1 MSPSS
6 ASSSSHSNNNNS
18 SNSHHSRNNNNRFY
32 QQQLQQQQYQQNYHH
47 QQQQLQQQQ
56 HHHHQ
61 QQQQQQQFQ
70 NQHHQFLFQQ
80 QQQQQHIQSQPQL
93 LHRHPH
99 QLQQAHSLLHHPH
112 HHPHHHHHQQHNL
125 QQQAYQQNTHHP
137 LPSSSSSSSSAA
149 ALANSNHTPRQSSAY
164 SQPNLH
170 QRQLQKNQQAQPST
184 SPILS
189 RANHQSPSYVRSQSI
204 SAISPLS
211 SPSFSLPPPPVIP
224 PPLAQ
229 QPQRLHQQHHHN
241 KFTSDSRSNQHHRDP
256 SRRSYNRQSSL
267 RTNLALPH
275 HPSLPKPP
283 HSDRTPTIPIHP
295 PPTSTQAHHHTQPS
309 SSSAVP
315 SSVAATA
322 AAPFPKPNT
331 NNQNPPTAI
340 RHVHSTSTST
350 LPSSLA
356 PEEQHGLGGPQ
367 SAGYFSSSA
376 AELNPWRAC
385 SPCKWKVPLVES
397 GLPSVPTPS
406 DTLSIDEEVD
416 ETNCLSSN
424 VEEDEWKIRWAKLW
438 LVAQETPDRS
448 PRAGLDEL
456 KPQIANQLHSLS
468 LHFVFDSEEEA
479 GAHRDRRQPGL
490 VVWVY
495 EIPGRLG
502 PKRSTT
508 ENPRTND
515 QPPPLIDPK
524 SKSYQSFE
532 NQTAISDPSPIKA
545 CQSVISHGVLSYS
558 QLFPNVFSRSTTSN
572 TKPLLPHLSHP
583 AKNRAANDLL
593 ADDSSQTNTI
603 PAYANLLRALNQH
616 VITLA
621 VQSPDST
628 AFSSASPTQWIRWGP
643 DRLLSVPRDES
654 LESLYRNLNKDST
667 RLIGSILTSPP
678 ALVVELKCWLS
689 SRVAMCQPS
698 FTARRLAPMPSL
710 QHHTIPPGF
719 PLILAPFPN
728 LRAQYVRMFGRF
740 NHQSLAPS
748 KPGSSS
754 QSPNSPI
761 GRSSWP
767 AEPSQLNA
775 SWISQQKKICRA
787 ELKHLE
793 KLKQTW
799 RMAAPFLEAHPDAH
813 PTSTTDVHPRRL
825 ENWVVCKITTSGAA
839 PPKNNQNSEI
849 ELVWPVDHCLLDL
862 ETWLASAEQNTTPA
876 TESDQAA
883 TLMTPLSGICLPRA
897 RLANSLML
905 STYESTDELAE
916 DAGSYIDWVA
926 RERELQR
933 RAAATVG
940 KERTNEKT
948 ASPPSMV
955 GGRAGLGSNRGR
967 GSNYPSPRFQRHTST
982 STARASPVPSHLIT
996 PRLSKK
1002 RSRDD
1007 YDDRSSSIYP
1017 FTTPTFIPSSV
1028 APFGSGIIP
1037 RNATASG
1044 QDDSPTVDLA
1054 SNSLGDENRM
1064 DLCDDSSGGP
1074 ATTTH
1079 DPPQSSSAALVLS
1092 SQLVNTSS
1100 QFVSAQQES
1109 GSGSTASTISYNTN
1123 LFEQPTP
1130 GSLSISALTPAHLN
1144 GSTPDTAH
1152 HFNNNHPSTQ
1162 PALYSSP
1169 ITSDR
1174 LLTSTEQPAGP
1185 SHVDQLAV
1193 SEHALR
1199 TLSLIS
1205 SSEPG
1210 PSAQLFRV
1218 VEPVGYESV
1227 RFSHAHTVVDEHYT
1241 RRGGKYALPPSPHS
1255 FSGQEDEQDDNM
1267 MEIVDQE
1274 LFRTA
1279 QGPLLVHVSRKLMR
1293 AIDPRV
1299 KVARTLF
1306 NSTTRAIASDSKQQ
1320 PFSRVEP
1327 LTSSAIGSTTQGA
1340 TGYGESPATPR
1351 SWVPIGSPND
1361 SSDGSNCSDDEDEQ
1375 DGNGFNRTIDA
1386 HDYGSCSSSTS
1397 TTSSSS
1403 DDEDDRRTM
1412 PADNEYQDAIATK
1425 IQRFERSLNNVLED
1439 HYRSTFFFIH
1449 PSPIN
1454 PQSNLSIDHRSP
1466 KPNHIPVSLRKKL
1479 KNWVTQMAGQLEHD
1493 PNLEVLLETLLPS
1506 SSSKSATTASSTS
1519 IARQTQE
1526 RIVVMDLASVPIING
1541 FDYYRSRVDDEYE
1554 IQEDRNRINNQS
1566 LKRGTEN
1573 QPKINNKQQQSK
1585 VIKEDGVDQRPYLI
1599 KKFTKSPA
1607 SIIVKINE
1615 GKQKITFSLISQL
1628 FKYWIKLGFEP
1639 VSGQRDFILSIIFP
1653 RPPTSSSSTTTF
1665 KYSQSKRKS
1674 NDHSSD
1680 NLMDDHNSV
1689 KIHKKQQGLLHLN
1702 LLSVHQWLLE
1712 LAHTYKSCRLG
1723 ELTIGKIHESK
1734 YRAGDIKKEIEGMI
1748 GEIEGSKRRGRHTC
1762 LIIVDRIEEMK
1773 SLGVGESDIVGIDGR
1788 PVTRLLISRQQL
1800 LDDRPSSLI
1809 SFGLRLYDS
1818 MKIFVH
1824 RFKAPGLSFDP
1835 NLSRSTQ
1842 SRDEIECSDS
1852 DDCPEKLQQQPNQTD
1867 GRSQSKEEIQDKM
1880 DIDHPGVSNKQPTK
1894 LLSSHAFFL
1903 NGIQKPTQLN
1913 IRWPPSGIDVTTRH
1927 RILHLGYLVAPH
1939 RDWVLVSSIDE
1950 LGQQHQLVLK
1960 FTAVDST
1967 SKLMRNHHLQ
1977 IVKTV
1982 WNVLKK
1988 IILATNVEW
1997 RIVITKLGRLK
2008 PVEYE
2013 AWCELLSETIPVSE
2027 IAFHVT
2033 LSSVM
2038 FRDIPILKRRVDTE
2052 DPSGL
2057 MKTSENEAG
2066 IIGGE
2071 GSDLEMGEVEVMEE
2085 GEEGTVKGGGG
2096 SNSSAPISKT
2106 EEESVAGVEKLFG
2119 GPEPIWVSHESTIRP
2134 HSSYADSRGSSH
2146 EDAEGRSING
2156 TIVHSLSTSYIY
2168 HLHTPFHSA
2177 PTTGSTGHP
2186 GGQRFRFDILGTAA
2200 TPASVYQANL
2210 FQHREEI
2217 IHSIVQLSKLKSLRT
2232 GFPPSTH
2239 SHSLSDN
2246 GDKEEE
2252 DGFNNGNVDLLLPV
2266 HLNSLRIIGNQLV
2279 RNWTRLS
2286 QLFSTNEDDEEEEDD
2301 DSINPT
2307 PVDQSG
2313 ILNQTP
2319 REVGNLDGTVADDGG
2334 DGDDDGDGEIDADG
2348 VADISDLEDEDT
2360 EL

>member
-1 MSPSS
+1 GSVKREPPPFGGSRVARNKKPRSYEQWDRYASP
-6 ASSSSHSNNNNS
+6 NNEKT
-18 SNSHHSRNNNNRFY
+18 SRPVCRCV
-32 QQQLQQQQYQQNYHH
+32 
-47 QQQQLQQQQ
+47 
-56 HHHHQ
+56 
-61 QQQQQQQFQ
+61 
-70 NQHHQFLFQQ
+70 
-80 QQQQQHIQSQPQL
+80 I
-93 LHRHPH
+93 
-99 QLQQAHSLLHHPH
+99 AC
-112 HHPHHHHHQQHNL
+112 
-125 QQQAYQQNTHHP
+125 AM
-137 LPSSSSSSSSAA
+137 PS
-149 ALANSNHTPRQSSAY
+149 P
-164 SQPNLH
+164 
-170 QRQLQKNQQAQPST
+170 RQLQKNQQAQPST

-926 RERELQR
+926 QERELQR

-1867 GRSQSKEEIQDKM
+1867 GRS
-1880 DIDHPGVSNKQPTK
+1880 H
-1894 LLSSHAFFL
+1894 HAFFL

-1950 LGQQHQLVLK
+1950 LGQQHQL
-1960 FTAVDST
+1960 
-1967 SKLMRNHHLQ
+1967 LMRNHHLQ

-2052 DPSGL
+2052 DPSGWRRIR
-2057 MKTSENEAG
+2057 SR
-2066 IIGGE
+2066 
-2071 GSDLEMGEVEVMEE
+2071 DGEVEVMEE
-2085 GEEGTVKGGGG
+2085 GEEGTVKGGG

-2106 EEESVAGVEKLFG
+2106 EEESVAGVESYLEDQSRSG
-2119 GPEPIWVSHESTIRP
+2119 
-2134 HSSYADSRGSSH
+2134 YADSRGSSH

-2252 DGFNNGNVDLLLPV
+2252 DGFNNGNVDLLLPLEIGPDY
-2266 HLNSLRIIGNQLV
+2266 LNS
-2279 RNWTRLS
+2279 S
-2286 QLFSTNEDDEEEEDD
+2286 PPMKMKKKKDD

-2307 PVDQSG
+2307 
-2313 ILNQTP
+2313 
-2319 REVGNLDGTVADDGG
+2319 
-2334 DGDDDGDGEIDADG
+2334 
-2348 VADISDLEDEDT
+2348 
-2360 EL
+2360 